1 MNEDDARP
9 KALKPGH
16 TIGADL
22 SRVSVDELHALRQA
36 CLDEASRIEA
46 EINAKDATRV
56 AAASVF
62 KF

>member
-1 MNEDDARP
+1 MNDDDARP
-9 KALKPGH
+9 KPQNRAH

-22 SRVSVDELHALRQA
+22 SRLSVGELTTLRQA

>member
-1 MNEDDARP
+1 MNDDDARQ
-9 KALKPGH
+9 KPQVAAH

-22 SRVSVDELHALRQA
+22 SRLSVDELREIRRQ
-36 CLDEASRIEA
+36 CLAEAERIND